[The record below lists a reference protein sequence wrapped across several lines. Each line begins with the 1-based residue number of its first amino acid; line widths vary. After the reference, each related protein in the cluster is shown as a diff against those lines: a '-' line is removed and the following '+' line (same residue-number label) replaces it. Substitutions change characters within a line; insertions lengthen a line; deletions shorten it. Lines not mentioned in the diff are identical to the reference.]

1 LSLRRTSAFVILTSD
16 DVFVPPSGDVVVADT
31 AMILVSVQDAS
42 ASQVVLPRPTQVI
55 TGDIRVLGEIQ
66 GRITVVG
73 GS

>member
-1 LSLRRTSAFVILTSD
+1 
-16 DVFVPPSGDVVVADT
+16 
-31 AMILVSVQDAS
+31 MILVSVQDAS